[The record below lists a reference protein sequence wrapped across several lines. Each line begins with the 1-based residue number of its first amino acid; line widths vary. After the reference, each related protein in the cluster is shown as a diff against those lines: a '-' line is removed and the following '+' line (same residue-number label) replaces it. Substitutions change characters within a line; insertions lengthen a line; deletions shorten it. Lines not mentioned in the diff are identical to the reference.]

1 LAFFNPIEPITH
13 AMSGVLLAVHS
24 LVPNYGVEMVLLA
37 LLVRVALFPLAQQQ
51 FKSMAEMQKVQPLL
65 KALQAKNKGN
75 PQELQAQTMALYKE
89 HGVNPLAGCFPML
102 IQLPILIALFY
113 AIQEH
118 VGCEPAHWDALKS
131 VCSDPANATAPGD
144 FWAAH
149 FLWIGSAISQHYPQ
163 IFATSLAT
171 LDVPLFALYVVSM
184 YISVR
189 YGSPPSSDPQQA
201 QTQKIMSIMS
211 PVMIAWFGWKYKWAS
226 ALLIYWFALNVFT
239 MAQQWWM
246 YRRYGLWGPKPVA
259 VEVPAEAAPEALPG
273 GKNGAA
279 RKTTPASKNG
289 STSGRS
295 QRRSKR

>member
-1 LAFFNPIEPITH
+1 VLAFNPIEPITQ
-13 AMSGVLLAVHS
+13 AMLGLLNAVHS
-24 LVPNYGVEMVLLA
+24 VVPNYGLTMILLA
-37 LLVRVALFPLAQQQ
+37 FIVRVALFPLAQQQ

-65 KALQAKNKGN
+65 KALQAKLKGN
-75 PQELQAQTMALYKE
+75 PQELQSQTMALYKE

-102 IQLPILIALFY
+102 IQLPILLGLFY
-113 AIQEH
+113 AINSQITEFQKQ
-118 VGCEPAHWDALKS
+118 G
-131 VCSDPANATAPGD
+131 
-144 FWAAH
+144 
-149 FLWIGSAISQHYPQ
+149 FLWIGSSISHHFPEV
-163 IFATSLAT
+163 FATSLAT
-171 LDVPLFALYVVSM
+171 LDLPLFALYVVSM

-189 YGSPPSSDPQQA
+189 YGSPPSTDPQQA

-246 YRRYGLWGPKPVA
+246 YRRYGLWGPKAQPAEVA
-259 VEVPAEAAPEALPG
+259 VDAAPEALPG